1 MTEPLLNARQLSK
14 SYQLG
19 PETIQVIEQLDL
31 TIHQGERIAVCGS
44 SGSGKTTLL
53 NLLGALD
60 RFDSGQLT
68 ILGEEVNSM
77 NEDQRAQLRNQ
88 KLGFVYQFHH
98 LLAEFNALENVAI
111 PLLIN
116 RVKKKQAYQQA
127 TQLLEQ
133 VGLSQRL
140 KHFPSQ
146 LSGGERQ
153 RAAIARALV
162 TNPCCVLMDEPTGN
176 LDQQNGDAIFQLI
189 NHLNQQLGTAFLI
202 VTHDNQRAQQL
213 DYRLELKQ
221 GKLFN
226 I

>member
-162 TNPCCVLMDEPTGN
+162 TKPCCVLMDEPTGN

-189 NHLNQQLGTAFLI
+189 NDLNQQLGTAFLI